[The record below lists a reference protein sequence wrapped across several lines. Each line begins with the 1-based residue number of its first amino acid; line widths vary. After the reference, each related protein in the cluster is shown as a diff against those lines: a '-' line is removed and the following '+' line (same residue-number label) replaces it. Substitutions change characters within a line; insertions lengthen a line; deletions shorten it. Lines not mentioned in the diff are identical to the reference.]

1 MTIAIIESLTKIIN
15 EQAREIEALKAQH
28 KPKVYGPRGKCREC
42 DEPAV
47 TPDCLCV
54 GCMR

>member
-1 MTIAIIESLTKIIN
+1 MSIAIIESLTKIIN

-28 KPKVYGPRGKCREC
+28 KPKVYGARGKCREC

>member
-1 MTIAIIESLTKIIN
+1 MNIIEALTNIIN
-15 EQAREIEALKAQH
+15 EQAKEIDVLKA
-28 KPKVYGPRGKCREC
+28 KLSPPKKEYGPRGKCREC

-47 TPDCLCV
+47 TPDCLCI

>member
-1 MTIAIIESLTKIIN
+1 MNIIEALTNIIN
-15 EQAREIEALKAQH
+15 EQAREIETLKA
-28 KPKVYGPRGKCREC
+28 KLSPNKKEYGPRGKCREC

-47 TPDCLCV
+47 TPDCLCI